1 MLVLGWVLD
10 ASFFDWSIVGLD
22 GVLEDLGVEVEGLD
36 GAAVGFLGVV
46 VCLFVVEGGG
56 LIFLGGSLGI
66 FFFCSGMINRF
77 PDGST

>member
-1 MLVLGWVLD
+1 MD
-10 ASFFDWSIVGLD
+10 LD

-56 LIFLGGSLGI
+56 LVFLGGSFGI
-66 FFFCSGMINRF
+66 FFFCSGIMN
-77 PDGST
+77 TLLNH